1 MWLVVASEHLPAAAK
16 ALTEHWAKDLPDG
29 VDASEVTIDLDADEA
44 ACPACGAS
52 FDAGRAHCPD
62 CGLRVG

>member
-1 MWLVVASEHLPAAAK
+1 MVASEHLPAAGQ

-29 VDASEVTIDLDADEA
+29 AGASEVTIDLDADDA
-44 ACPACGAS
+44 ACPACGTG
-52 FDAGRAHCPD
+52 FEVGRSHCPG